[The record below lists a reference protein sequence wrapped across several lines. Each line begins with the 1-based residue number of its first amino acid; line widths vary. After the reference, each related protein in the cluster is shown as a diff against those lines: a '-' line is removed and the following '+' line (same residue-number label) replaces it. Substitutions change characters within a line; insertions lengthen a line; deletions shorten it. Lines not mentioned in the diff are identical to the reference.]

1 MIVISGR
8 STHHFL
14 QIAQKMKRYKF
25 AKMMPGI
32 NNPASAGIH
41 QLFGLVYGANT
52 PEIPMN
58 AIPRVAGF
66 INK

>member
-1 MIVISGR
+1 
-8 STHHFL
+8 
-14 QIAQKMKRYKF
+14 
-25 AKMMPGI
+25 MPGI